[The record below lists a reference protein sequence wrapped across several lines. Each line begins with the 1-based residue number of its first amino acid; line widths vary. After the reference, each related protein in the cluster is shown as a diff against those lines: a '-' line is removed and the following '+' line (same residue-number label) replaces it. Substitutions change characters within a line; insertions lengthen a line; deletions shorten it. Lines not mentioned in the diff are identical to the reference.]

1 VVATFDGLLGV
12 LEPHVPTEADVVP
25 DAELL
30 DACEE
35 GRRQARRQEARNAA
49 LLAEIDR
56 RQSYGAARLPVDDG
70 VCTDGHPE
78 RAWARSGGSSRP
90 LKTGLNAPLSASV
103 RKCHPSAQQG
113 GLGAHTPLPAVV
125 VVVEGTSSGVRW
137 GAPLVT
143 ECMEASPSRD
153 RRPGRPARSDG
164 GGLMADAPSSSR
176 CRR

>member
-1 VVATFDGLLGV
+1 V
-12 LEPHVPTEADVVP
+12 LEPHVPTEAAVVP

-35 GRRQARRQEARNAA
+35 GRRQARRHEARNAA

-70 VCTDGHPE
+70 VCTDGHPA

-103 RKCHPSAQQG
+103 RECHQRGDRVIGSQPESAASAFR
-113 GLGAHTPLPAVV
+113 LVESSVLPC
-125 VVVEGTSSGVRW
+125 
-137 GAPLVT
+137 L
-143 ECMEASPSRD
+143 
-153 RRPGRPARSDG
+153 
-164 GGLMADAPSSSR
+164 
-176 CRR
+176 